1 MSKKSKMRRILEDIR
16 KTKAID
22 SMSREQMRD
31 LLIAITKKLGCRLVV
46 RTVDV
51 KFEKVVDFSR
61 SLDSQK
67 QRFDEVIEGSCR
79 KIWTVDIL
87 LPQDVVFGTLPVIDN
102 IWYCAG
108 VSKIGDMSYNFTNC
122 EGTGLSEEEAYS
134 ELIALFVMP
143 NGGHVSVGHGK
154 IVRFPPCSSVSQLRM
169 NMAIEEGA

>member
-16 KTKAID
+16 KSKAID
-22 SMSREQMRD
+22 SMSRDQVRD

-87 LPQDVVFGTLPVIDN
+87 LPRDAVFETLPVIDN

-108 VSKIGDMSYNFTNC
+108 VSKIGDMSYNFIRC

-134 ELIALFVMP
+134 ELIELFVMP
-143 NGGHVSVGHGK
+143 NGGHVSIGHGK
-154 IVRFPPCSSVSQLRM
+154 LVRFPPCSSVSQLRM